1 MAVTLKR
8 SNLQTDVYTYT
19 WTRDEGDSPYAGI
32 KDRRQVDK
40 DEGYEVLYFLEQL
53 LNKHDKTKVKELHA
67 AEDALHHKD
76 LSRVTDRA
84 ELTAGLRKSWA
95 GEQS

>member
-1 MAVTLKR
+1 MAVTLTK

-40 DEGYEVLYFLEQL
+40 DEGYEVLYFLEKL
-53 LNKHDKTKVKELHA
+53 MNKHGKEKLAELHA
-67 AEDALHHKD
+67 AENALHSED
-76 LSRVTDRA
+76 LSKVTDRT
-84 ELTAGLRKSWA
+84 ELT
-95 GEQS
+95 EQVEEILGW

>member
-1 MAVTLKR
+1 MALTLTR

-32 KDRRQVDK
+32 KDRREVDK

-53 LNKHDKTKVKELHA
+53 MNKHGKEKLVHVHV
-67 AEDALHHKD
+67 AENALHHRD
-76 LSRVTDRA
+76 LSKVTDRA
-84 ELTAGLRKSWA
+84 ELT
-95 GEQS
+95 EQVEEILGW

>member
-32 KDRRQVDK
+32 QDRRQVDK

-53 LNKHDKTKVKELHA
+53 LNKHDKTKVHELHA

-76 LSRVTDRA
+76 LSKVTDRID
-84 ELTAGLRKSWA
+84 LTAGVEKILGW
-95 GEQS
+95 

>member
-1 MAVTLKR
+1 MAVTLTK

-40 DEGYEVLYFLEQL
+40 DEGYEVLYFLEKL
-53 LNKHDKTKVKELHA
+53 MNKHGKEKLVELHA
-67 AEDALHHKD
+67 AENALHSED
-76 LSRVTDRA
+76 LSKVTDRT
-84 ELTAGLRKSWA
+84 ELT
-95 GEQS
+95 EQVEEILGW